1 MIKTE
6 YNGSISAFS
15 NEKLV
20 MNFGQPVVNC
30 FLLVKQLQDSI
41 TTLEQL
47 LPGVE
52 ACHQGSMVQLL
63 IILKTAVKRH
73 EQEHN
78 EITAAPTADDQLAY
92 LAAYAAAIGA

>member
-1 MIKTE
+1 
-6 YNGSISAFS
+6 
-15 NEKLV
+15 
-20 MNFGQPVVNC
+20 MNFGQPGVNC

-52 ACHQGSMVQLL
+52 DCHQSSMVQLL

-73 EQEHN
+73 EQDHN
-78 EITAAPTADDQLAY
+78 ELTAAPTADDQLAY
-92 LAAYAAAIGA
+92 LAAYAAAIGV

>member
-1 MIKTE
+1 
-6 YNGSISAFS
+6 
-15 NEKLV
+15 
-20 MNFGQPVVNC
+20 MNFGQPGVNC

-52 ACHQGSMVQLL
+52 DCHQGSMVQLL
-63 IILKTAVKRH
+63 IILKAAVKRH
-73 EQEHN
+73 EKDHN

-92 LAAYAAAIGA
+92 LAAYAAAIGI